1 MVVIKC
7 PECGEET
14 SLLESYDEERF
25 AGEVKCAECG
35 ARLLVVLVSGK
46 VRFVTIL

>member
-35 ARLLVVLVSGK
+35 ATLLVVITKGK
-46 VRFVTIL
+46 VRLVGKL